1 MVAEWWK
8 QWNNDDSLGEG
19 LDMSKSKR
27 RLRSRDTGFYAYSS
41 HYPLQ
46 GEVIESAIKQ
56 ISESPDAGLFIV
68 GWKDTHKE
76 SSRIITNILR
86 QIDEADFFLAD
97 LSDLNH
103 NVLFELGYAVSRKKP
118 VVLSIQGNSDVERR
132 RAMGDLHVLSTW
144 EVTAVQNAEQLADA
158 IRKFAPGP
166 DRQPELET
174 YSGTGEE
181 PGCYLFLKGETNQ
194 EIAVA
199 SLAAVRRKALR
210 VLLDDW
216 NEDPVQSFTWYY
228 RAVCQSEVV
237 LALFVDPAWDLA
249 QGSNARFA
257 FVCGLAHGL
266 GKRLAMVGLPG
277 YESVVD
283 YRELMWR
290 IESAASAMS
299 MVKQISR
306 DLERCPRARTTTRG
320 TKTRT
325 RDLALL
331 DFLCNDIGDTLAEN
345 EETELGDLFIDTPQF
360 RELLNGRKT
369 LFVGSKGAG
378 KTANFFQA
386 RERLALD
393 RSCVVCCVKPI
404 DYKMAR
410 LISALGELS
419 DQHAAAAHIAEN
431 AWKLVAVSELVDAT
445 YKTIGV
451 RPVWVQPT
459 PAERDLVNFWEQNRE
474 LITAALQ
481 SKLDIAVD
489 WLEQASFN
497 QDNYSQ
503 LVHDRFISPANRL
516 LRPLLLGKTC
526 YIMFDNL
533 DNAWDKSQDLRV
545 QARLLFA
552 LLGVGRRI
560 QDDLGREATIRIA
573 VFLRRNIV
581 QYHLLDE
588 GREPDKLLAQTSEL
602 NWADPDSLVG
612 LIERRVEVACAR
624 HGLEP
629 INPWESLFVRQVDGI
644 ETKRW
649 IMQSIIPRPRDLISL
664 VRGAFEQ
671 AARNGHHSL
680 VEEQDLLRAQKQYSM
695 FALGQMIGEYR
706 SENPWLEDIVSSL
719 AGQNSRITLRELEV
733 SIGQTLGRQRQACL
747 EIDVRS
753 IVTCLVDM
761 GFIGIRF
768 SDEDI
773 RYADT
778 IPDGRLLCQ
787 KVRNHPSRVPLHLE
801 VHPVYHRCLS
811 LRRDA
816 AERPKSALEE
826 ILSRFGVVKVR
837 SS

>member
-1 MVAEWWK
+1 
-8 QWNNDDSLGEG
+8 
-19 LDMSKSKR
+19 MSKSKR
-27 RLRSRDTGFYAYSS
+27 RRRRSRDTGFYAYSS

-46 GEVIESAIKQ
+46 GEVIESAIRQ
-56 ISESPDAGLFIV
+56 INESPDAGLFV
-68 GWKDTHKE
+68 TGWKDTPKE
-76 SSRIITNILR
+76 SSRIITNILS
-86 QIDEADFFLAD
+86 QIDEVDFFLAD

-118 VVLSIQGNSDVERR
+118 VVLSIQGNSDAERQ
-132 RAMGDLHVLSTW
+132 RAMGDLHILSTW
-144 EVTAVQNAEQLADA
+144 DVTKVQNAGQLVEA
-158 IRKFAPGP
+158 IRKFAPG
-166 DRQPELET
+166 RQPELET
-174 YSGTGEE
+174 YSGTDEE
-181 PGCYLFLKGETNQ
+181 PGCCLFLKGETNQ
-194 EIAVA
+194 EIAVTCLETA
-199 SLAAVRRKALR
+199 LRKGLR

-216 NEDPVQSFTWYY
+216 SEDPVQSFTWYY
-228 RAVCQSEVV
+228 RAVCQSAVV
-237 LALFVDPAWDLA
+237 LALFVDPTWDLA

-266 GKRLAMVGLPG
+266 GKGLAMVGLPG
-277 YESVVD
+277 YQPVVD
-283 YRELMWR
+283 YGDLMWKV
-290 IESAASAMS
+290 ESAVSATR
-299 MVKQISR
+299 MVEQTFR
-306 DLERCPRARTTTRG
+306 DLEKRPRARQTARG
-320 TKTRT
+320 TPKAVARE
-325 RDLALL
+325 LVLL
-331 DFLCNDIGDTLAEN
+331 DFLSRDIGETLAEN
-345 EETELGDLFIDTPQF
+345 EEAELGDLFIDTPQF
-360 RELLNGRKT
+360 WELLRGRKT

-410 LISALGELS
+410 LISALRELS
-419 DQHAAAAHIAEN
+419 DHHAAAVHIAEN
-431 AWKLVAVSELVDAT
+431 AWKLVAVSELVEAT
-445 YKTIGV
+445 YRAIVV

-459 PAERDLVNFWEQNRE
+459 PAERDLIRFWERNRE

-516 LRPLLLGKTC
+516 LRPLLSGKTC
-526 YIMFDNL
+526 HIMFDNL
-533 DNAWDKSQDLRV
+533 DKAWDKSQDLRA

-602 NWADPDSLVG
+602 NWDPDSLVG
-612 LIERRVEVACAR
+612 LIERRVQVVCTR
-624 HGLEP
+624 HGLES
-629 INPWESLFVRQVDGI
+629 INPWESLFVPQVNGI

-649 IMQSIIPRPRDLISL
+649 IVQNIIPRPRDLISL
-664 VRGAFEQ
+664 VKGAFEQ
-671 AARNGHHSL
+671 AAMNHDSL
-680 VEEQDLLRAQKQYSM
+680 VVEEQDLLRAQEQYSM

-719 AGQNSRITLRELEV
+719 AGQNSRITLRELES
-733 SIGQTLGRQRQACL
+733 SIEQTLGHRCDAGP
-747 EIDVRS
+747 ESDVRS
-753 IVTCLVDM
+753 IVACLVDM

-773 RYADT
+773 RYATT
-778 IPDGRLLCQ
+778 IPDGRVLCQ
-787 KVRNHPSRVPLHLE
+787 KVRKHPSRVPLHLE

-811 LRRDA
+811 LRPGA
-816 AERPKSALEE
+816 AVRPKSAFERV
-826 ILSRFGVVKVR
+826 LSRFGVLRVR